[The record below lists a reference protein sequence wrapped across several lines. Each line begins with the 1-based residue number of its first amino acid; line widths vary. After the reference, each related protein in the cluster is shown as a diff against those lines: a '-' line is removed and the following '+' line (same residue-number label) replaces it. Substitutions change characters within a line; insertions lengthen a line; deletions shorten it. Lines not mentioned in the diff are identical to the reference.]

1 MPDWVIAVE
10 ALVVALLVHAVLFVL
25 AGHQPEAR
33 RSAVPR
39 SPGVT
44 LWTRSGLPAEE
55 WRKLVR
61 WTEVHNPAL
70 IARADTAS
78 GYAALLEKHRE
89 RAVAA
94 LRAEV
99 PLSEPQLPQL
109 PGYVPLRE
117 VELPDMVPYRGGAFE
132 ERPFRSPGPIASPVI
147 RDAGG
152 APLRL
157 ERLTVPA
164 TARRA
169 LRPTVVSV
177 WGTPGIMRQHLVESS
192 GVPELDRAALQAVA
206 CEDFKERRTIVIY
219 WPEPAAEEEEE
230 TAP

>member
-33 RSAVPR
+33 GSAVPR

-109 PGYVPLRE
+109 P
-117 VELPDMVPYRGGAFE
+117 
-132 ERPFRSPGPIASPVI
+132 
-147 RDAGG
+147 
-152 APLRL
+152 RL
-157 ERLTVPA
+157 
-164 TARRA
+164 
-169 LRPTVVSV
+169 
-177 WGTPGIMRQHLVESS
+177 
-192 GVPELDRAALQAVA
+192 RAAA
-206 CEDFKERRTIVIY
+206 
-219 WPEPAAEEEEE
+219 
-230 TAP
+230 

>member
-33 RSAVPR
+33 GSAVPR

-132 ERPFRSPGPIASPVI
+132 ERAFRSP
-147 RDAGG
+147 RAGCVSCDPG
-152 APLRL
+152 
-157 ERLTVPA
+157 
-164 TARRA
+164 RRRRSA
-169 LRPTVVSV
+169 AA
-177 WGTPGIMRQHLVESS
+177 GTPHGS
-192 GVPELDRAALQAVA
+192 GDCPPGAAADRRIGLGHARHHASAPGRI
-206 CEDFKERRTIVIY
+206 ERCSGTGPRG
-219 WPEPAAEEEEE
+219 ASGRGL
-230 TAP
+230 

>member
-33 RSAVPR
+33 GSAVPR

-132 ERPFRSPGPIASPVI
+132 ERAFRSPGPVASPVI

-152 APLRL
+152 RSA
-157 ERLTVPA
+157 A
-164 TARRA
+164 A
-169 LRPTVVSV
+169 
-177 WGTPGIMRQHLVESS
+177 GTPHGSGDCPPGAAADRRIGLGHARIMRQHLVESS